1 MKYGLIGKKLGHSF
15 SAELHRRIGGYD
27 YELVELQEKDL
38 DVFFAKRD
46 FSAVNV
52 TIPYKEAVLPYLD
65 EIDPTAASIGTV
77 NTVVNRQG
85 KLVGYN
91 TDFGGMMALIR
102 RMKLDLYGKKVL
114 ILGTGGTA
122 KTAYAVVRQL
132 GAAEVLFVS
141 RSGRSHALTYSEALI
156 RHSDADVIINTTPVG
171 MFPDLDSCPISLS
184 AFTHLRGVLDV
195 IYNPLQ
201 TRLILEARQR
211 GIPSQSGL
219 YMLVAQAALASEL
232 FTGNSVPAETVENVY
247 TDILREKR
255 NLVLI
260 GMPGSGK
267 TTVGKIAASKL
278 GRKIVDLDEMIQN
291 IAGKPIREIFAQDGK
306 AAFRELEAQA
316 VREIAGLTGLV
327 IATGGG
333 CILRPE
339 NVDRLRRNGLL
350 FLLDRAVDQLLPTGD
365 RPLADT
371 ARKLK
376 QLYSQRMPLYRA
388 AADQIIAV
396 NGNETETSD
405 TVIRRFIEET

>member
-1 MKYGLIGKKLGHSF
+1 MKYGLIGIKLGHSF

-184 AFTHLRGVLDV
+184 TFTHLRGVLDV

-291 IAGKPIREIFAQDGK
+291 IAGKPIREIFAQDGE

-405 TVIRRFIEET
+405 TVIRRFIEEI

>member
-1 MKYGLIGKKLGHSF
+1 
-15 SAELHRRIGGYD
+15 
-27 YELVELQEKDL
+27 
-38 DVFFAKRD
+38 
-46 FSAVNV
+46 
-52 TIPYKEAVLPYLD
+52 
-65 EIDPTAASIGTV
+65 
-77 NTVVNRQG
+77 
-85 KLVGYN
+85 
-91 TDFGGMMALIR
+91 
-102 RMKLDLYGKKVL
+102 
-114 ILGTGGTA
+114 
-122 KTAYAVVRQL
+122 
-132 GAAEVLFVS
+132 
-141 RSGRSHALTYSEALI
+141 
-156 RHSDADVIINTTPVG
+156 
-171 MFPDLDSCPISLS
+171 
-184 AFTHLRGVLDV
+184 
-195 IYNPLQ
+195 
-201 TRLILEARQR
+201 
-211 GIPSQSGL
+211 
-219 YMLVAQAALASEL
+219 MLVAQAALASEL

-291 IAGKPIREIFAQDGK
+291 IAGKPIREIFAQDGE